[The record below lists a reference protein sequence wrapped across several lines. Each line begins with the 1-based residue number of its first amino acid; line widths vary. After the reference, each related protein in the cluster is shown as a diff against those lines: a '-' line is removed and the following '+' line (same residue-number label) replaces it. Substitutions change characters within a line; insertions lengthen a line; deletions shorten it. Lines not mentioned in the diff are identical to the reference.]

1 MKFPLH
7 VAENIEFVVIQTS
20 FWFTFVSL
28 GVIYFVVCKVW
39 MQ

>member
-7 VAENIEFVVIQTS
+7 VAENMEFVVIQTS

-28 GVIYFVVCKVW
+28 DVIYYVVCEVR